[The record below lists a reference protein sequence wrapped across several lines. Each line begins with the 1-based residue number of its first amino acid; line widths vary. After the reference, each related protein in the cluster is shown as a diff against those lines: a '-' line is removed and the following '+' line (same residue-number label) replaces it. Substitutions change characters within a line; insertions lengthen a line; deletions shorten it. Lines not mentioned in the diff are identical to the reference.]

1 MYVWQKR
8 EKVKI
13 NENLKFHRFH
23 HSDFQSP
30 AKIQYPELDLRS
42 QSSGIVAQEGRYKI
56 CWIFQKI
63 SVKSGYQ
70 LLKSDNLALRSL
82 LEFDRQDAPDPLFPS
97 TDSQVIRLKGM

>member
-30 AKIQYPELDLRS
+30 AKIQIPSLI
-42 QSSGIVAQEGRYKI
+42 SGANPVVSWSRKAAIKFAGFSK
-56 CWIFQKI
+56 
-63 SVKSGYQ
+63 KSRRNRVIQ